1 MKFVVCAVAFLTLAI
16 GQVNP
21 PEMKHIIIP
30 QPNSA
35 GRDVSLAALQ
45 IERGVE
51 YPTVVR
57 LSGNVEIKTPVCIP
71 GRKKGDN
78 MLCDGD
84 MVLHADRA
92 EFHEDT
98 GQIDAHG
105 DVTVTPMKHRN

>member
-1 MKFVVCAVAFLTLAI
+1 MKFVVCTVAFLTLAI

-21 PEMKHIIIP
+21 PEMKHIVIP
-30 QPNSA
+30 QPNGS
-35 GRDVSLAALQ
+35 RDVSLAAQQ

-57 LSGNVEIKTPVCIP
+57 LNGNVEIKTPVCIP
-71 GRKKGDN
+71 SPKKGAN

-105 DVTVTPMKHRN
+105 DVTVAPMKHRN